1 MRLQRCQG
9 GYIYNYLEKKFSPVS
24 IFKRERAKDNRREEG
39 GGGGSTCLPV
49 ESCASATVFS
59 VTQVL
64 TKINSVKGRG
74 TKHKTVGS
82 PASWHRTYD
91 VWRPARGYKWRRLEG
106 ESIEQRQAMRRERWN
121 KRNRHM

>member
-1 MRLQRCQG
+1 MVT
-9 GYIYNYLEKKFSPVS
+9 YFEKNFSPVS
-24 IFKRERAKDNRREEG
+24 IFKGERAKDNRREEG
-39 GGGGSTCLPV
+39 EGGSTCLPF

-82 PASWHRTYD
+82 PASWHGTFD
-91 VWRPARGYKWRRLEG
+91 VWRPARGYKMETVRGRIGG
-106 ESIEQRQAMRRERWN
+106 EN
-121 KRNRHM
+121 